1 MSRFKRTVLWAALVA
16 VILLTVLS
24 IYGAFIGAD
33 RAQVFFNSLPLA
45 VYWLF
50 AVALL
55 VAGIV
60 LFRRLL
66 QVPSLLLMHLGC
78 ILVLLGAMWGSKP
91 GHALQKRLFGIDK
104 IRQARMGIYEQMQ
117 ENRVQTEDGND
128 VRELPFFVRLKNFRM
143 EYYEPGQLFIWSRDG
158 RNWRLPA
165 EAGKSLSLG
174 GDLGT
179 VTIRRVFQNF
189 KIDIE
194 DDKPITYDEPGGSNP
209 ALEVAI
215 EKPGAAP
222 GRRYVFERR
231 PGHLNPDDPLAM
243 SYRRTVKDYISEL
256 EIVENGQVA
265 AAKDIEVNHPLYYGG
280 YHFYQHEWGEDQHG
294 EYTVL
299 MVVSDSG
306 LNVVYGGYVLLI
318 GGIFWHFWG
327 RRTLDHMKTRHMIAP
342 DPSVASR

>member
-1 MSRFKRTVLWAALVA
+1 MYRFRRTVLWAVLVA
-16 VILLTVLS
+16 VILLTLLS

-33 RAQVFFNSLPLA
+33 RAQAFFSSLPLA
-45 VYWLF
+45 VYWF
-50 AVALL
+50 VAITLL
-55 VAGIV
+55 VTGIV

-66 QVPSLLLMHLGC
+66 RVPSLFLMHAGC

-91 GHALQKRLFGIDK
+91 GHALQKRLFGSDK
-104 IRQARMGIYEQMQ
+104 IRQGQLGIYEQTQ
-117 ENRVQTEDGND
+117 ENRVHLEDGNN
-128 VRELPFFVRLKNFRM
+128 VRELPFFVRLKDFRM
-143 EYYEPGQLFIWSRDG
+143 EYYEPGQLFIRSRDG
-158 RNWRLPA
+158 RDWRLPA
-165 EAGKSLSLG
+165 EAGQSLSLG

-189 KIDIE
+189 KIDIKE
-194 DDKPITYDEPGGSNP
+194 DEPVTYDEPGGSNP
-209 ALEVAI
+209 ALEIAI

-231 PGHLNPDDPLAM
+231 PGHRNPDDPLAM
-243 SYRRTVKDYISEL
+243 TYRRNVKDYVSEL
-256 EIVENGQVA
+256 EIVKDGQVV

-280 YHFYQHEWGEDQHG
+280 YHFYQQGWDEDQQG

-327 RRTLDHMKTRHMIAP
+327 RRALDRLKTRHMIAP
-342 DPSVASR
+342 DAAAGVS